1 MFRTQ
6 TEARRFFAKK
16 VIQRA
21 ETEQVPLSEDE
32 RQMLLWSESAPD
44 SVADP
49 GLAERL
55 AAVISDADYEAKIIG
70 LLQRSFNHDV
80 DADAGAKDL
89 WREAWSVL
97 KQGDHYIL
105 VMIDQGVGRRLK
117 PWWTF

>member
-70 LLQRSFNHDV
+70 LLHPFVRLEAHGTQQFLGLV
-80 DADAGAKDL
+80 KDPQ
-89 WREAWSVL
+89 S
-97 KQGDHYIL
+97 L
-105 VMIDQGVGRRLK
+105 VR
-117 PWWTF
+117 